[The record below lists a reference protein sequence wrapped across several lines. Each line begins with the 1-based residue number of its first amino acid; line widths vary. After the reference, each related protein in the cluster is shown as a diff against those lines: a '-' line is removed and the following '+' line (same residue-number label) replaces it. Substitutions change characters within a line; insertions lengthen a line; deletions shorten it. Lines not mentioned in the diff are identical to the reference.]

1 MRVDLHTHTHYSPDS
16 ILSPRRF
23 VETCQ
28 RKGINCVAVTDPK
41 TIRGALAVQ
50 ELADFRVIVGEEI
63 ETSAGQVIG
72 LFLREE
78 VRPGLSPEETIER
91 VRAMG
96 GLVGV
101 PHPCQAR
108 IVAWISANWR
118 NDRLGLA
125 LRHDEIVRFLPQ
137 IGFME
142 VFNARVLFP
151 RVNEKARR
159 LARELDLAASAGSDA
174 HSPWE
179 LGRAYVEM
187 PEFEGPEDFLEAL
200 RKGEV
205 VGRRSTRLVHLI
217 SLYAMLRRKL
227 GWRPGD

>member
-1 MRVDLHTHTHYSPDS
+1 MERILRVDLHTHTHYSPDS
-16 ILSPRRF
+16 IMSPRWF
-23 VETCQ
+23 VETCR
-28 RKGINCVAVTDPK
+28 RKGINCVAVTDHN
-41 TIRGALAVQ
+41 TIRGALAVR

-101 PHPCQAR
+101 PHPY
-108 IVAWISANWR
+108 
-118 NDRLGLA
+118 DRLGLA

-142 VFNARVLFP
+142 VLNARVLFP
-151 RVNEKARR
+151 GINEKARR
-159 LARELDLAASAGSDA
+159 LARELGLAASAGSDA
-174 HSPWE
+174 HTPWE

-187 PEFEGPEDFLEAL
+187 PEFEGPGDFLEAL
-200 RKGEV
+200 RNGEV
-205 VGRRSTRLVHLI
+205 AGRRSNRLVNLI
-217 SLYAMLRRKL
+217 NYYAVLRHKL
-227 GWRPGD
+227 GWRPAD

>member
-1 MRVDLHTHTHYSPDS
+1 MDLHTHTHYSPDS

-28 RKGINCVAVTDPK
+28 RTGINCVAVTDHK

-101 PHPCQAR
+101 PHPY
-108 IVAWISANWR
+108 
-118 NDRLGLA
+118 DRLGLA
-125 LRHDEIVRFLPQ
+125 LRHDEIVRLLPQ

-142 VFNARVLFP
+142 VLNARVLFP
-151 RVNEKARR
+151 GINEKARR

-187 PEFEGPEDFLEAL
+187 PEFEGPGDFLEAL
-200 RKGEV
+200 RKGEI
-205 VGRRSTRLVHLI
+205 VGRRSSPLVNLI
-217 SLYAMLRRKL
+217 SLYAELRHKL
-227 GWRPGD
+227 GWRPAD